1 MLKYN
6 DMMKKEF
13 SGKSIIIAV
22 PDHFGLPERF
32 KDNLEALGFNVLV
45 IPDTVK
51 VKIGILNTIIH
62 AYKKIFLGDK
72 TFKNRK
78 KAERKLEIQ
87 ILTLNNYNLKSYDY
101 ALVIRPDLFS
111 SELISEV
118 KKRANLISAYQWD
131 GLDRFPLVYERIDSF
146 DRFFVFDVNDL
157 EKNTR
162 LLPLTNFYFD
172 DIKLRDK
179 KFDVYFVGTYMRN
192 RIDLLIKLARKFQDM
207 GLKTSLNLNTNSK
220 DKAKKFINEPITIID
235 KPMLFKDN
243 VINVSQ
249 SEVILDFANDIH
261 YGISMRTF
269 EAIGYR
275 KKLITNNPLVKKY
288 DFYNPN
294 NIFVI
299 EDDNIDGLELFI
311 STPYID
317 LPKEI
322 IVKYSFTNWLK
333 YVLDIHPYLPI
344 NLQS

>member
-1 MLKYN
+1 
-6 DMMKKEF
+6 
-13 SGKSIIIAV
+13 
-22 PDHFGLPERF
+22 
-32 KDNLEALGFNVLV
+32 
-45 IPDTVK
+45 
-51 VKIGILNTIIH
+51 
-62 AYKKIFLGDK
+62 
-72 TFKNRK
+72 
-78 KAERKLEIQ
+78 
-87 ILTLNNYNLKSYDY
+87 
-101 ALVIRPDLFS
+101 
-111 SELISEV
+111 
-118 KKRANLISAYQWD
+118 
-131 GLDRFPLVYERIDSF
+131 
-146 DRFFVFDVNDL
+146 
-157 EKNTR
+157 
-162 LLPLTNFYFD
+162 
-172 DIKLRDK
+172 
-179 KFDVYFVGTYMRN
+179 
-192 RIDLLIKLARKFQDM
+192 
-207 GLKTSLNLNTNSK
+207 
-220 DKAKKFINEPITIID
+220 
-235 KPMLFKDN
+235 MLFKDN
-243 VINVSQ
+243 IINVSQ